1 MAVLLN
7 HEVAMNT
14 HCIHGCT
21 ALQEAVAQNNVEICD
36 MLFKAGA
43 KHNLTNMF
51 GISPLF
57 TAAQSGH
64 LAILRFLL
72 KYGKMLW

>member
-1 MAVLLN
+1 MVAILLN
-7 HEVAMNT
+7 QQVSVNT

-21 ALQEAVAQNNVEICD
+21 ALQEAVAQNNVEICE

-64 LAILRFLL
+64 PTTLRFLL
-72 KYGKMLW
+72 KYGKLL